1 MEGKVIM
8 SKKVQIEL
16 FLLENIIWV
25 IVVVFFLLNALF
37 TPYFASYANIIN
49 IFYHSAI
56 MSMLVLG
63 LGLTIM
69 VGKLDLSL
77 ESTLVFAPG
86 LATIIIT
93 KWVVGINNPILLII
107 LTLLVGGLAGYING
121 IFIAKIQVN
130 DFLQTLSMMIILRG
144 LALFLLPF
152 SIYPLTKIVGRAFT
166 FPGGGRIFWDI
177 PVAIPIVIGIFIIF
191 HFLLHFTPYG
201 RRVMSTGGNARASFV
216 SGIDIKKIVISIYIL
231 AGMLAAVAGI
241 LAAGK
246 QDSISN
252 SMGQG
257 MILLAFAGA
266 ILGGASFEGGK
277 GTALGMFG
285 GALLLGMFSNSLNL
299 LGVSVNLVYAA
310 QGVLILLALV
320 VDRIRI
326 KRRSKLL
333 QYEKIKELDAN
344 EKK

>member
-1 MEGKVIM
+1 M
-8 SKKVQIEL
+8 SKKVKIEL
-16 FLLENIIWV
+16 FLLDNIIWV
-25 IVVVFFLLNALF
+25 IVLIYFLLNALF
-37 TPYFASYANIIN
+37 TPYFASYANILN

-56 MSMLVLG
+56 LSMLVLG
-63 LGLTIM
+63 LGLTII

-86 LATIIIT
+86 LATIIMT
-93 KWVVGINNPILLII
+93 RWMAGSVNPILLII
-107 LTLLVGGLAGYING
+107 LTLLIGGLVGYING
-121 IFIAKIQVN
+121 IFIAKIQVD

-144 LALFLLPF
+144 LVLFLLPF
-152 SIYPLTKIVGRAFT
+152 SIYPLTNIVGRAFT
-166 FPGGGRIFWDI
+166 FPGGGRIFWNI
-177 PVAIPIVIGIFIIF
+177 PVAIPIVIVIFVIF

-201 RRVMSTGGNARASFV
+201 RHVMSTGGNARASFV
-216 SGIDIKKIVISIYIL
+216 SGIDIKKVVISIYIL

-257 MILLAFAGA
+257 MIMLAFAGA
-266 ILGGASFEGGK
+266 ILGGVSFEGGK

-285 GALLLGMFSNSLNL
+285 GALLLSMISNSLNL

-310 QGVLILLALV
+310 KGMLILVALI

-333 QYEKIKELDAN
+333 QYEKIKELNTN

>member
-1 MEGKVIM
+1 M
-8 SKKVQIEL
+8 SKRVKIEL
-16 FLLENIIWV
+16 FLLDNIIWV

-37 TPYFASYANIIN
+37 TPYFATYTNIVN
-49 IFYHSAI
+49 IFYHTAI
-56 MSMLVLG
+56 LSMLVLG

-86 LATIIIT
+86 LATIVMT
-93 KWVVGINNPILLII
+93 KWIVGSINPILLMI

-121 IFIAKIQVN
+121 IFIAIIQVAP
-130 DFLQTLSMMIILRG
+130 FLQTLSMMIILRG

-152 SIYPLTKIVGRAFT
+152 SIFPLTKIIGSAFT
-166 FPGGGRIFWDI
+166 FPGKGRIFWDI
-177 PVAIPIVIGIFIIF
+177 PVAVPIVIIIFIIF

-201 RRVMSTGGNARASFV
+201 RRVMSTGGNARASFI

-257 MILLAFAGA
+257 MILLTFAGA
-266 ILGGASFEGGK
+266 ILGGASLEGGK

-310 QGVLILLALV
+310 QGMLILVAIII
-320 VDRIRI
+320 DRIRI

-344 EKK
+344 EKKIARK

>member
-1 MEGKVIM
+1 M
-8 SKKVQIEL
+8 SKKVKIEL
-16 FLLENIIWV
+16 FLLDNIIWV
-25 IVVVFFLLNALF
+25 IVVIFFLLNAFF
-37 TPYFASYANIIN
+37 TPYFASYTNIVN

-56 MSMLVLG
+56 LSMLVLG

-86 LATIIIT
+86 LATIIMT
-93 KWVVGINNPILLII
+93 EWMVGSINPILLII
-107 LTLLVGGLAGYING
+107 LTLIVGGLAGYING
-121 IFIAKIQVN
+121 IFIARIQV
-130 DFLQTLSMMIILRG
+130 DAFLQTLSMMIILRG

-152 SIYPLTKIVGRAFT
+152 SIYPLTNIVGRAFT

-177 PVAIPIVIGIFIIF
+177 PVAIPVVIVIFIIF

-310 QGVLILLALV
+310 QGMLILVAIV
-320 VDRIRI
+320 IDRIRI

-333 QYEKIKELDAN
+333 QYEKVKELDSN

>member
-1 MEGKVIM
+1 M
-8 SKKVQIEL
+8 SKKIKIEL
-16 FLLENIIWV
+16 FLLDNIIWV

-37 TPYFASYANIIN
+37 TPYFASYANIVN

-63 LGLTIM
+63 LGLTMM

-86 LATIIIT
+86 LAAIILT
-93 KWVVGINNPILLII
+93 KWIGGSVNPIILII
-107 LTLLVGGLAGYING
+107 LTLLIGGLIGYING
-121 IFIAKIQVN
+121 IFIAIIQV
-130 DFLQTLSMMIILRG
+130 DPFLQTLSMMIILRG

-152 SIYPLTKIVGRAFT
+152 SIFPLTKLVGRAFT
-166 FPGGGRIFWDI
+166 FPGGGRILWDI
-177 PVAIPIVIGIFIIF
+177 PVAIPIVMIFFIIF
-191 HFLLHFTPYG
+191 HFILHFTPYG

-216 SGIDIKKIVISIYIL
+216 SGIDIKKIVSSVFIF

-252 SMGQG
+252 LMGQG
-257 MILLAFAGA
+257 MILLTFAGA
-266 ILGGASFEGGK
+266 ILGGVSTKGGQ

-299 LGVSVNLVYAA
+299 LGVSVNLVYAS
-310 QGVLILLALV
+310 QGMLILLALII
-320 VDRIRI
+320 DRIRI
-326 KRRSKLL
+326 KIRSNLL
-333 QYEKIKELDAN
+333 QHEKIKELEN
-344 EKK
+344 IEKK

>member
-1 MEGKVIM
+1 M
-8 SKKVQIEL
+8 SKKVKIEL
-16 FLLENIIWV
+16 FLLDNIIWV
-25 IVVVFFLLNALF
+25 IVVIFFLLNAFF
-37 TPYFASYANIIN
+37 TPYFASYTNIVN

-56 MSMLVLG
+56 LSMLVLG

-86 LATIIIT
+86 LATIIMT
-93 KWVVGINNPILLII
+93 KWIVGGINPILLII
-107 LTLLVGGLAGYING
+107 LTLLLGGLVGYING
-121 IFIAKIQVN
+121 IFIAMIQVTP
-130 DFLQTLSMMIILRG
+130 FLQTLSMMIILRG
-144 LALFLLPF
+144 LALFLLPL
-152 SIYPLTKIVGRAFT
+152 SIFPLAEIVGSVFT

-177 PVAIPIVIGIFIIF
+177 PVAIPIIIVIFIIF

-201 RRVMSTGGNARASFV
+201 RRVMSTGGNPRASFV
-216 SGIDIKKIVISIYIL
+216 SGIEIEKIVISIYVL

-257 MILLAFAGA
+257 LILLAFAGA

-299 LGVSVNLVYAA
+299 LGVSVDLVYAA
-310 QGVLILLALV
+310 QGMLILVAIV
-320 VDRIRI
+320 IDRIRTE
-326 KRRSKLL
+326 RRSKLL
-333 QYEKIKELDAN
+333 QYEKIKELGAN